1 MPTKNQGLTK
11 GFAWKP
17 AACGAV
23 GRAAGVAGWPL
34 GPAGAGAG
42 RGGLVVPRVV
52 GYCPHPVAEFDA
64 LAALF
69 AGRFDR
75 MAVGAQ

>member
-1 MPTKNQGLTK
+1 MPTKNQALAR
-11 GFAWKP
+11 GFACKP

-42 RGGLVVPRVV
+42 RGGLIVPRVV
-52 GYCPHPVAEFDA
+52 GQRPHPVAEFDA

-69 AGRFDR
+69 AGCFDR
-75 MAVGAQ
+75 VAFGAQ

>member
-1 MPTKNQGLTK
+1 MEIRSMRRRWQGRW
-11 GFAWKP
+11 G
-17 AACGAV
+17 
-23 GRAAGVAGWPL
+23 AGWPL

-69 AGRFDR
+69 AGCFDR
-75 MAVGAQ
+75 MAFGAQ

>member
-17 AACGAV
+17 AAYG
-23 GRAAGVAGWPL
+23 AAGGAAGAGGWPL

-42 RGGLVVPRVV
+42 RGGLVVPGIVRQRP
-52 GYCPHPVAEFDA
+52 YPVAEFDA

-75 MAVGAQ
+75 VAFGAQ

>member
-1 MPTKNQGLTK
+1 MPTKNQALTR

-17 AACGAV
+17 AARGAV

-42 RGGLVVPRVV
+42 RGGLVVAGVIGQRP
-52 GYCPHPVAEFDA
+52 YPVAEFDA

-69 AGRFDR
+69 AGGFDR
-75 MAVGAQ
+75 MTFGAQ